1 MVEGQRVLVWLR
13 MDEIDAY
20 QAPDGLIELSPYL
33 HVDHV
38 PETQQDRRRF
48 RFTISPQSD
57 SPSTYP
63 LPDIWRGLSGDVQ
76 GPEEPPARQVG
87 YAPSAMPRKVPH
99 RLVQTHVR
107 RVFNQVLGTAQ
118 GLG

>member
-1 MVEGQRVLVWLR
+1 MEWPVVAAKPGTREPTEIPPPETTARSPVVWLR

-20 QAPDGLIELSPYL
+20 QDPDGLIELSPYL

-57 SPSTYP
+57 SRSTYP
-63 LPDIWRGLSGDVQ
+63 ILDICL
-76 GPEEPPARQVG
+76 AR
-87 YAPSAMPRKVPH
+87 AFRSFR
-99 RLVQTHVR
+99 
-107 RVFNQVLGTAQ
+107 
-118 GLG
+118 